1 MTGQSPDYSV
11 RLVNSRIMAQDVGAA
26 LREVATDDLNPNLRG
41 RLLFAGDAGYEEARK
56 IWNGMID
63 KRPAMIAGCSGAAG
77 RDGGGALRQGARP
90 TANGPGRRPC
100 RRRAC
105 RRGRCSPVAT
115 RFWSRL
121 WRAILR
127 SG

>member
-1 MTGQSPDYSV
+1 MAGQSSPYSA
-11 RLVNSRIMAQDVGAA
+11 RSANTGITAEDAGAA
-26 LREVATDDLNPNLRG
+26 LKGAAAEELKLRG
-41 RLLFAGDAGYEEARK
+41 EVLFAGDAGYEEARK